1 MKQAKNKK
9 GFTLVELLLG
19 MSLTIL
25 VGGVLYLLQ
34 STGMSTVRKGTTA
47 LTLTSELRNKLERI
61 VSDLRCTKEIIDVSQ
76 DSIKIRVY
84 KYSKDKPDPGEDSLV
99 TVLYEIEEVKK
110 PGSRNKKMVLW
121 RSENRE
127 NPIKLLS
134 VDNIERDVFFP
145 YYEDKDPNSPTGWSY
160 VPFDMVSNDSGK
172 RKKISYI
179 RIKLALSLQAD
190 TSAMVTAV
198 KLRPAA
204 SRIRQPNWK
213 LR

>member
-1 MKQAKNKK
+1 MTRRKNKK
-9 GFTLVELLLG
+9 AFTLVELLLG

-34 STGMSTVRKGTTA
+34 STGMSTVRKNTA
-47 LTLTSELRNKLERI
+47 TLTLTSELRNKLERI
-61 VSDLRCTKEIIDVSQ
+61 VADLRCTKEVINIKQ

-99 TVLYEIEEVKK
+99 TVTYEVEKL
-110 PGSRNKKMVLW
+110 GKKMVLW

-127 NPIKLLS
+127 NPIKLFS
-134 VDNIERDVFFP
+134 VDKIEEDIFFP
-145 YYEDKDPNSPTGWSY
+145 YFEEKDENSPTGWSY
-160 VPFDMVSNDSGK
+160 YPFDMISNDSGQ
-172 RKKISYI
+172 RKKISFI
-179 RIKLALSLQAD
+179 RIKLALKLQTD
-190 TSAMVTAV
+190 SSAMVTAV